1 MENIK
6 ICSIVSSE
14 WHCGHGFAFIQAIF
28 SLKRMRIPLIRA
40 HFLKPAYWHFV
51 AYRTHRRTI
60 TARLGIFTLD
70 LAL

>member
-40 HFLKPAYWHFV
+40 HFSEASL
-51 AYRTHRRTI
+51 
-60 TARLGIFTLD
+60 
-70 LAL
+70 LALCSLSHSPQDYNGSIRHFYS